1 MDNTIYKDKP
11 ILDAC
16 CGGRMFYFDKENPN
30 VLFQD
35 IRELDTHLCDGRHF
49 VVKPDVVADFR
60 SMPYPDNTFRMVVFD
75 PPHLMRNVK
84 DSTFDDIYSKGGKAA
99 PVGWQEIKY
108 GSLGNNDWQ
117 ETLRLGFKECFRVL
131 KPCGFLI
138 FKWNDTDK
146 PVSEILKL
154 TDQKPI
160 LGHLSGKRS
169 NTHWI
174 LFMKEG

>member
-1 MDNTIYKDKP
+1 MLWRTD
-11 ILDAC
+11 
-16 CGGRMFYFDKENPN
+16 

-35 IRELDTHLCDGRHF
+35 IREVDTYLCGGRHF
-49 VVKPDVVADFR
+49 IISPDIKADFR
-60 SMPYPDNTFRMVVFD
+60 SMPYPDNTFRLVVFD

-84 DSTFDDIYSKGGKAA
+84 GCSFDDIYSENGTAV
-99 PVGWQEIKY
+99 PIGWQEIKY
-108 GSLGNNDWQ
+108 GSLGNEDWK

-131 KPCGFLI
+131 VPGGFLI

-154 TDQKPI
+154 TEQKPI

-174 LFMKEG
+174 LFMKDDLL